1 MRESIKHI
9 YKKMLLILTCSQ
21 MFFFFLVVCILLN
34 QIPAP
39 QMMNP
44 DDFLQTVFLLECCT
58 NIRARIHKD
67 SKNPLRELLI

>member
-9 YKKMLLILTCSQ
+9 YIKDAPDINMLTNV
-21 MFFFFLVVCILLN
+21 LVVCILLN

-44 DDFLQTVFLLECCT
+44 DDFLQTQNQMSNYT
-58 NIRARIHKD
+58 DIIW
-67 SKNPLRELLI
+67 